1 MAHTYDERGKVTRT
15 ISERKKL
22 AQLGPDY
29 EIEREI
35 LEARQNK
42 KAKQDAGMDMLLD
55 AIKKKNKKVLMD
67 QTHNGCKEKERQ
79 SQDGQTQVQNRGTD
93 SSR

>member
-1 MAHTYDERGKVTRT
+1 MKGSNPDDIKQTRT

-55 AIKKKNKKVLMD
+55 AIKKKTKPKK
-67 QTHNGCKEKERQ
+67 GKA
-79 SQDGQTQVQNRGTD
+79 
-93 SSR
+93 

>member
-29 EIEREI
+29 EIERDI

-55 AIKKKNKKVLMD
+55 AIKKKKKK
-67 QTHNGCKEKERQ
+67 GKA
-79 SQDGQTQVQNRGTD
+79 
-93 SSR
+93 